1 MKILLLDAFPTD
13 SADRRLID
21 SAIDQLRSS
30 GHEVTHRVL
39 CGSPFETFMSPQE
52 RAAYHGDNP
61 LVTPE
66 TSEDAAALQEAHG
79 LLFCYPTT
87 MFTLPAVLKSWLERV
102 LVPGVSF
109 VFNSKGKVRPGMTN
123 IRRIGVITTS
133 VHDKAATRG
142 ARDAG
147 RLTILRNL
155 RMSCHTLCKRTFV
168 SVPAGH
174 DGTASVRRALSH
186 W

>member
-1 MKILLLDAFPTD
+1 MKVLLLDAFPTD
-13 SADRRLID
+13 SPDRRLID
-21 SAIDQLRSS
+21 AALDTLRAS
-30 GHEVTHRVL
+30 GHDVTERVL

-52 RAAYHGDNP
+52 RAAYHGDQP

-66 TSEDAAALQEAHG
+66 TSEDAAALQAAQG

-87 MFTLPAVLKSWLERV
+87 MFTMPGVLKSWLERV

-109 VFNSKGKVRPGMTN
+109 VFNSNGKVRPGMTN

-133 VHDKAATRG
+133 AHDEAATRRAG
-142 ARDAG
+142 DAA

-155 RMSCHTLCKRTFV
+155 RMSCHMLCKRTFV
-168 SVPAGH
+168 SVRAGH
-174 DGTASVRRALSH
+174 DGTTNVRRALSR